1 MKEDT
6 SNMIQRNAPRR
17 YSRDGMQQYTSGI
30 RDFLKSAVGHLVI
43 WSFGHRL
50 QRSRLVMQNVEFQIT
65 DNLISGWSKTSNVG

>member
-17 YSRDGMQQYTSGI
+17 YSNCRDGMQRYASGI

-43 WSFGHRL
+43 WSFGHL
-50 QRSRLVMQNVEFQIT
+50 GFVTVSKEVILKSGYVMLCLRIPNH
-65 DNLISGWSKTSNVG
+65 